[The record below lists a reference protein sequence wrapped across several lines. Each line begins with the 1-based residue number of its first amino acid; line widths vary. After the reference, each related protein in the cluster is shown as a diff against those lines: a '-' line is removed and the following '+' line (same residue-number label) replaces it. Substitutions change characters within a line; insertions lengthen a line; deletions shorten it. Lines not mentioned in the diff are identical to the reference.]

1 MVLKA
6 TSAAYWSTR
15 LGLQGFDIIVIGG
28 GIAGASAG
36 YALANGGRRV
46 LLLERESQAGYHSTG
61 RSAAVY
67 TQAYGNAVIRGLT
80 LGGWRFFD
88 TPPAGFADHPLL
100 QPRGLMFI
108 GHAEQVALL
117 DDAAIEAGRLVSSIR
132 RIGAK
137 EARTRVPVLRE
148 SYVAGAILEP
158 EARDIDVHGLHQGFL
173 KGLKRAGG
181 QVSNDAEVL
190 SLERMGGDWLVETRA
205 GTFRAEILVNA
216 AGAWCDEVARLAGVE
231 PVGLVPKRRTVI
243 TFDPPAGLTICDW
256 PVVID
261 VAESFYFKP
270 DAGKLLGS
278 PADETPVEPCDVQPE
293 ERDVALAADRIE
305 RVADMKIC
313 RIERKWAGL
322 RSFVADKSPVVGF
335 DPVAEG
341 FFWLAGQ
348 GGYGIQTSPAL
359 SRLVAGLVRE
369 GRIPADLEDLGV
381 TIPALAPRRLRGQIA
396 QSAE

>member
-1 MVLKA
+1 
-6 TSAAYWSTR
+6 
-15 LGLQGFDIIVIGG
+15 
-28 GIAGASAG
+28 
-36 YALANGGRRV
+36 
-46 LLLERESQAGYHSTG
+46 
-61 RSAAVY
+61 
-67 TQAYGNAVIRGLT
+67 
-80 LGGWRFFD
+80 
-88 TPPAGFADHPLL
+88 
-100 QPRGLMFI
+100 
-108 GHAEQVALL
+108 
-117 DDAAIEAGRLVSSIR
+117 
-132 RIGAK
+132 
-137 EARTRVPVLRE
+137 
-148 SYVAGAILEP
+148 
-158 EARDIDVHGLHQGFL
+158 
-173 KGLKRAGG
+173 
-181 QVSNDAEVL
+181 
-190 SLERMGGDWLVETRA
+190 MGGDWLVETRA

-293 ERDVALAADRIE
+293 EWDVALAADRIE